1 MKYPFPAFLYCSTKV
16 KRRHTTILYRKKMLI
31 ASNFY
36 TKIAVIPCKWHYG
49 DAFSYDFLRLKA
61 FCQLHQIRL
70 VIMLRML

>member
-1 MKYPFPAFLYCSTKV
+1 
-16 KRRHTTILYRKKMLI
+16 MLI

-36 TKIAVIPCKWHYG
+36 TKIAVIPCKWHNG
-49 DAFSYDFLRLKA
+49 DAFSYDFLQLKA